1 MGKGIRIAKT
11 ISKKKK
17 RPMPSYFKTEVTITD
32 IFKILELFFLIDI
45 NKTNNLK
52 RLTNMVNQMTKMKI

>member
-1 MGKGIRIAKT
+1 
-11 ISKKKK
+11 
-17 RPMPSYFKTEVTITD
+17 MPSYFKTEVTITD
-32 IFKILELFFLIDI
+32 IVKILELCFFLIDI

>member
-17 RPMPSYFKTEVTITD
+17 RPMPSYFKTEVTIID
-32 IFKILELFFLIDI
+32 ILKILELFFLIDI
-45 NKTNNLK
+45 N
-52 RLTNMVNQMTKMKI
+52 